1 MFFKTTFINDFL
13 QRGGFGFKLY
23 NLEDL
28 TALNNRGLTVPLLTK
43 LLQHNCAN
51 NIGVDYRKRLI
62 NHIHKEQ
69 KLLDDQKVYDMIII
83 ATDDINSISGANIN
97 TEFDKI
103 KGFMIVEKGECQTYS
118 DNYCINLICT
128 VQPSNTQAKPTFSAG
143 NILIALYIYVLI
155 QDTTIVNKVGLLE
168 LANSY
173 YNVGGLCL
181 YTKYGFVYDR
191 ALSTPTCFPA
201 FPDTMPM
208 IANILDY
215 GSSIDEQT
223 DRLFDI
229 IAGKPRSFSKPS
241 ICNQRDKRQM
251 LLALALNL
259 EMGMTGDYFTSDDT
273 ILKYDLLNDAFT
285 NGPVSLNDFIA
296 SNGNQMNDTDV
307 ADLLSRVLIPPAVI
321 IPPLVA
327 PVTPNIVSTRARGQR
342 SALVTPV
349 VNSSNPAST
358 QKTRAK
364 SKKSKSAKS
373 KKPLA
378 IINGSPSNSPVT
390 KKRRI

>member
-1 MFFKTTFINDFL
+1 MFFKTTFTNDFL
-13 QRGGFGFKLY
+13 QRGGFRFKLY
-23 NLEDL
+23 NLEHL
-28 TALNNRGLTVPLLTK
+28 TSLNNNSRLTVAFLTK

-51 NIGVDYRKRLI
+51 NIGIDYRKRLI
-62 NHIHKEQ
+62 NNIYKEQ
-69 KLLDDQKVYDMIII
+69 TLLDDQKVYDMIII
-83 ATDDINSISGANIN
+83 ATDEINSISSANIN

-118 DNYCINLICT
+118 DNYCVNLICT
-128 VQPSNTQAKPTFSAG
+128 VQPSNTQAKPTFSVG

-191 ALSTPTCFPA
+191 SLSTSTCFPV
-201 FPDTMPM
+201 FPNTMPM

-229 IAGKPRSFSKPS
+229 IAGKPRSFTKPS

-259 EMGMTGDYFTSDDT
+259 EMGMKGDYFTSDNT
-273 ILKYDLLNDAFT
+273 TLKYDILNDAFT

-321 IPPLVA
+321 IHPLVTKKKITDL
-327 PVTPNIVSTRARGQR
+327 TPAHRTRSQR
-342 SALVTPV
+342 TRS
-349 VNSSNPAST
+349 PAE
-358 QKTRAK
+358 
-364 SKKSKSAKS
+364 SKKT
-373 KKPLA
+373 PLA
-378 IINGSPSNSPVT
+378 IINGSPSNSHVT